1 MTLKVSIALMYLR
14 AAVPE
19 AALLQSPGRDDVEA
33 LDHDG
38 VRQQRGQ
45 IFGVRLGI
53 LVDPPV
59 VADVHQDFAFEAR
72 NETKTRTPSAV
83 NGRLRAKAGLVRRRD
98 EYSIA

>member
-1 MTLKVSIALMYLR
+1 MMYLR
-14 AAVPE
+14 AAVLE

-38 VRQQRGQ
+38 VWQQRGQ

-59 VADVHQDFAFEAR
+59 VADVHQDFALR
-72 NETKTRTPSAV
+72 PETKTRTPSAV
-83 NGRLRAKAGLVRRRD
+83 NGRLRAKPGLSDAGTNIASHESLQAVRR
-98 EYSIA
+98 